1 MKILSASQKIPVQW
15 KRCLSN
21 SANKEDLLSFLVSE
35 WSTQTFV
42 AVKLFDKY
50 FFVNQEEKCY
60 LLSSDE
66 SRQVVHA
73 EVAALRCSHEEADSR
88 LIVHTSHV
96 STTGHETVVLR
107 SPDTDVTVLGV
118 AHSQDVEAR
127 IIFLTGTKQRRR
139 YIDLTA
145 IGRQLCH
152 HVCQGLLALH
162 YLTGCD

>member
-1 MKILSASQKIPVQW
+1 MQKWLLCVVVMKRPTHVL
-15 KRCLSN
+15 
-21 SANKEDLLSFLVSE
+21 
-35 WSTQTFV
+35 
-42 AVKLFDKY
+42 
-50 FFVNQEEKCY
+50 
-60 LLSSDE
+60 
-66 SRQVVHA
+66 HA
-73 EVAALRCSHEEADSR
+73 
-88 LIVHTSHV
+88 SHV

-145 IGRQLCH
+145 IGRQLGH

-162 YLTGCD
+162 SLTGCDSTSAFGGIGKSSAFTLLTTNADVQLCLGKIGCDFELLQNPEVSKAASKLVCQTVWAAL